1 MVEALFPYGPY
12 PALRDRVRPGR
23 SHRDA
28 DGLDADRGEH
38 RVKAGGELGVPVA
51 DEEPESPTC
60 LIEVGSEVACDLG
73 NPWAIRVGG
82 GTEDVDDASL
92 QLDHEQDVV
101 AAEQHGVDVKEVGG
115 HDALGLGREELAP
128 GWARS
133 SRSRWE
139 TMTAQDRSDA
149 RI

>member
-1 MVEALFPYGPY
+1 MGDTTNAE
-12 PALRDRVRPGR
+12 PAAYLT
-23 SHRDA
+23 
-28 DGLDADRGEH
+28 
-38 RVKAGGELGVPVA
+38 A

-60 LIEVGSEVACDLG
+60 LFEIRDEVTGDLG

-115 HDALGLGREELAP
+115 DDALGLGGEELAP
-128 GWARS
+128 SGARS

-139 TMTAQDRSDA
+139 TMTAQDRGDA

>member
-1 MVEALFPYGPY
+1 MVETFVADGAYEPL
-12 PALRDRVRPGR
+12 RVRVR
-23 SHRDA
+23 TRRTHRGA

-38 RVKAGGELGVPVA
+38 RVRTGGELGVPVA

-60 LIEVGSEVACDLG
+60 LFDIREEVAGDLG

-92 QLDHEQDVV
+92 QLNHEQDVV

-139 TMTAQDRSDA
+139 TMTAQDRRDA

>member
-1 MVEALFPYGPY
+1 LGDTTNAE
-12 PALRDRVRPGR
+12 PAAYLT
-23 SHRDA
+23 A
-28 DGLDADRGEH
+28 D
-38 RVKAGGELGVPVA
+38 K
-51 DEEPESPTC
+51 EPET
-60 LIEVGSEVACDLG
+60 LAGVIEVGSEVAGDLG

-92 QLDHEQDVV
+92 QLNHEQDVV

-133 SRSRWE
+133 SRSRSE
-139 TMTAQDRSDA
+139 TVPTQDRRDA
-149 RI
+149 RL